1 MVPQGGR
8 DRQRPGRP
16 LSAFRPGVYR
26 VPVESRT
33 IIRKIEADGWV
44 LVRVTGS
51 HHHVRHVAR
60 PGTTTVAHPVKNVPK
75 GNVHTMER
83 QSGVKL
89 GG

>member
-1 MVPQGGR
+1 MPQGGR
-8 DRQRPGRP
+8 RRQRLGWP
-16 LSAFRPGVYR
+16 LSAFRPGVCR
-26 VPVESRT
+26 VPVESRA

-51 HHHVRHVAR
+51 HHHFRHAAR
-60 PGTTTVAHPVKNVPK
+60 PGTTTVAHPVKDVSK
-75 GNVHTMER
+75 GTVRSIER